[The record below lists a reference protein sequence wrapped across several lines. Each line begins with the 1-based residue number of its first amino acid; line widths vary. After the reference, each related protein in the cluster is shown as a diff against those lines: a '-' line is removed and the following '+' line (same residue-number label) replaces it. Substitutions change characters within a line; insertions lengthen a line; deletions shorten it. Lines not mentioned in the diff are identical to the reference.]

1 MNLYTRVAR
10 FGSHKMARVIAT
22 VLLAAI
28 VGVTWLVAS
37 DDGFSTGKF
46 ERLLQAHP
54 YLGPIFFVMAHVAA
68 AIAFLP
74 CSPFTLI
81 AGFLWPQPYAL
92 LLSIFAAL
100 CAASATFLLGRYL
113 LPLVP
118 RPAFLDTPLQRLH
131 GLSANHG
138 WRLVV
143 LTYLNPALPSS
154 TLGYAF
160 GLSAISFR
168 TYIWSAFLA
177 MLPLQVALVALG
189 SAAREVLVSKVW
201 VQAGVFVALAVVA
214 LGLWLMLKRESGKLD
229 TTERKDN
236 DSNT

>member
-1 MNLYTRVAR
+1 MVA
-10 FGSHKMARVIAT
+10 AA
-22 VLLAAI
+22 LLAAI
-28 VGVTWLVAS
+28 VGITWLVAS
-37 DDGFSTGKF
+37 DGSFSTSKL

-54 YLGPIFFVMAHVAA
+54 YLGPAFFVIAHVAA
-68 AIAFLP
+68 AVAFLP

-138 WRLVV
+138 WRLVA
-143 LTYLNPALPSS
+143 LTYLNPVLPSS
-154 TLGYAF
+154 TLGYVF

-168 TYIWSAFLA
+168 TYIWSALLA

-189 SAAREVLVSKVW
+189 SAAHEVLVSKVW
-201 VQAGVFVALAVVA
+201 VRAGVLVALALA
-214 LGLWLMLKRESGKLD
+214 AFGLWLMLKRESGKLD
-229 TTERKDN
+229 TTERKDD